1 MNLEYQT
8 MKKTILLLIILL
20 SSSLFSNVHVG
31 IGQKYSRIELAYA
44 DKAINPGDTVFIHAG
59 NYSGYNGIVGLK
71 GNPNGWVVFT
81 KFQNDSVSIAGN
93 WQFQACEFIK
103 IVNLNFK
110 ATPQSPGRLINVD
123 NNGSCNTQSRYIKFD
138 SCTFADVTDPNSIT
152 AFKFGGVDNFE
163 VTNCVFTNMQVCGA
177 FDFNVC
183 HNGIIRG
190 NRIENCLTGGHIK
203 GGASDIVMERNIFIN
218 ASKNGWVAFELGGDT
233 GTQFYC
239 PDDKFE
245 VKNLKFYSNLV
256 IGGDRGI
263 SLASARECK
272 IIHNTFYNCGQATL
286 RFLTTSSLYPNLL
299 GNKIENNIFTFGAS
313 AYMNGSTQP
322 ANAASF
328 SKNIYYS
335 INSNPFNGP
344 YWDIPDLDAIKDK
357 NPMNYGSNTPM
368 FVDAKKNDFHL
379 VTNSPAVGAGALETE
394 PVYDFYGK
402 RFGKVARS
410 IGAVETF
417 DDSELN
423 VYPILINLPY
433 QANSSATFS
442 IKSNVNWSA
451 SSNQT
456 WLTLDKKNGTADDII
471 KITASENTSVSQRS
485 ATITISGNGLNN
497 QYIIVN
503 QDAGVNDVAYIE
515 YTNILFHPN
524 PADNYIELS
533 TDLGFGKIEI
543 YNPLGIKIIETDY
556 QSKLDVSKLTTGIY
570 FLKMN
575 DKLIKFV
582 KR

>member
-1 MNLEYQT
+1 

-20 SSSLFSNVHVG
+20 SSNLFSNVHVG

-71 GNPNGWVVFT
+71 GNANGWIVFT
-81 KFQNDSVSIAGN
+81 KYQNDSVSIAGN
-93 WQFQACEFIK
+93 WQFQACEYIK
-103 IVNLNFK
+103 IVNLHFK
-110 ATPQSPGRLINVD
+110 ATAQSPGRLINVD
-123 NNGSCNTQSRYIKFD
+123 NNGSCNTQSRFIKFD

-152 AFKFGGVDNFE
+152 SFKFGGVDNFE
-163 VTNCVFTNMQVCGA
+163 VTNCVFTNMQVSGA

-233 GTQFYC
+233 GAQFYC

-263 SLASARECK
+263 SLASATECK
-272 IIHNTFYNCGQATL
+272 LINNTFYNCGQATL
-286 RFLTTSSLYPNLL
+286 RFLTTSMLYPTLNA
-299 GNKIENNIFTFGAS
+299 NRIENNIFAFGAS
-313 AYMNGSTQP
+313 AYMNGGTQP

-328 SKNIYYS
+328 SKNIYFS
-335 INSNPFNGP
+335 TITNPFNGP
-344 YWDIPDLDAIKDK
+344 YWDTPDLDAMKDK
-357 NPMNYGSNTPM
+357 NQMNLGSSAKM
-368 FVDAKKNDFHL
+368 FVDGKNNDFHL
-379 VTNSPAVGAGALETE
+379 IESSPAIGAGASETE
-394 PVYDFYGK
+394 PLFDFYGK
-402 RFGKVARS
+402 PFNKNTRS
-410 IGAVETF
+410 IGAIEF
-417 DDSELN
+417 LSPSELSISTN
-423 VYPILINLPY
+423 SINLPY

-442 IKSNVNWSA
+442 IKSNITWSA

-456 WLTLDKKNGTADDII
+456 WLAIDKKNGTTDDII
-471 KITASENTSVSQRS
+471 KITASENTNVSPRS
-485 ATITISGNGLNN
+485 STITISGIGLNN

-503 QDAGVNDVAYIE
+503 QDAGTSDVADIE

-524 PADNYIELS
+524 PADNYIELNS
-533 TDLGFGKIEI
+533 DFGFSKIEI
-543 YNPLGIKIIETDY
+543 YNPLGMKILETEY

-575 DKLIKFV
+575 DKLIKFT
-582 KR
+582 